1 MLCRFENLL
10 AQFVVALS
18 QLKNLIAQFA
28 VVFFNFKFL
37 VEKFVIVLFSFK
49 KSFAEFTLRLA
60 NCFFKCPALA
70 HTYARMCHCSIPSKS
85 SRTRARKASHGVHAH
100 GRRIRAVVHI
110 GRAFINIWNKK
121 F

>member
-70 HTYARMCHCSIPSKS
+70 HTYARIRLGGSLVYVLVASA
-85 SRTRARKASHGVHAH
+85 SRYFFNSDYGIVAS
-100 GRRIRAVVHI
+100 
-110 GRAFINIWNKK
+110 FLNQ
-121 F
+121 